1 MLFSV
6 YYRTYAEDGAIP
18 SANSVYSDD
27 PYLGRIPAKLVTP
40 PHTAINLR
48 PCLSDVENID
58 DTVTTTLFIS
68 ASSQNPMDDTG
79 RVSIQAYPGRGCT
92 PNEPVALV
100 AMSSARSLSGPKEAV
115 PAQEPEEDPLPARE
129 CATPVEIRY
138 SK

>member
-58 DTVTTTLFIS
+58 DTVTTALFIS

-79 RVSIQAYPGRGCT
+79 RVSIQAYPGPGCT

-100 AMSSARSLSGPKEAV
+100 AKCSASSLSKPKEAV
-115 PAQEPEEDPLPARE
+115 PAHEEDPLLARE

-138 SK
+138 SKR